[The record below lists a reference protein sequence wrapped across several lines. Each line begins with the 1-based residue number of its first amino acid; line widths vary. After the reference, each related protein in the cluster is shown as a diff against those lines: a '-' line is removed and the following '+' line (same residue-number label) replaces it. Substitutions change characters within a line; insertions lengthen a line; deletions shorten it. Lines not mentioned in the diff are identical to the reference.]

1 MEVIVLVRIVSVTG
15 AVFLFL
21 VIWSLSGETT
31 ALAEEKYFTLQQAVE
46 FAQQNNGDLKA
57 LREEKGI
64 REAGKIKAGLYPN
77 PVLEMDGTTGELT
90 GSKFENTLSV
100 GVSQEFLTAGKRGK
114 RLQVAGKEIESFNL
128 QVDNSGRLLMEEV
141 KTIFYD
147 FLLAGKKV
155 ELAERSIALN
165 SQLLDITKQR
175 FDAGDVPELEVNLAR
190 VEAARSEGRKVEAE
204 RELYPAKAR
213 LLSLMGLPADEGAS
227 FSGSLEGKPFAKTL
241 GELKGL
247 ALAKRPDLKSLEAE
261 KAKWDAEVA
270 LARAERI
277 PNVTVGVGYQRENSA
292 VEVAGEEIK
301 SRDNLIGMKLSIPI
315 PLFDRNQAGVREA
328 KARKG
333 SAENR
338 YAFTRLTVERE
349 VESAFARLTTSQK
362 SLLIYTRNIIPQLE
376 ENLKLVQEAYRLGE
390 VGILTVIEEQ
400 KKFFEVNDGY
410 LTALYSRQT
419 ALVKLEAAVGADL
432 NMEISGGEK

>member
-1 MEVIVLVRIVSVTG
+1 MKRTISATG
-15 AVFLFL
+15 TVFLL
-21 VIWSLSGETT
+21 LAVSCLTGGTS
-31 ALAEEKYFTLQQAVE
+31 ALAVGKYFTLQQAVE
-46 FAQQNNGDLKA
+46 FSLQNNGDLKA

-77 PVLEMDGTTGELT
+77 PVMEMDGTTGELT
-90 GSKFENTLSV
+90 GSRFENTLSV

-114 RLQVAGKEIESFNL
+114 RLQAAAKEIESFDR

-141 KTIFYD
+141 KTAFND
-147 FLLAGKKV
+147 LLLAGNKV

-165 SQLLDITKQR
+165 SQLLDVTKQR

-190 VEAARSEGRKVEAE
+190 VEAARSEGRKAEAE
-204 RELYPAKAR
+204 RELYPSRAR
-213 LLSLMGLPADEGAS
+213 LLTLMGLPQDEAAS
-227 FSGSLEGKPFAKTL
+227 FNGSLEIKPFTRTV
-241 GELKGL
+241 GELKRL
-247 ALAKRPDLKSLEAE
+247 ALAQRADLKALEAE
-261 KAKWDAEVA
+261 KAKGDAEVA

-292 VEVAGEEIK
+292 IDVAGEEVK
-301 SRDNLIGMKLSIPI
+301 SRDNLIGMKISIPI
-315 PLFDRNQAGVREA
+315 PLFDRNQAGIREA

-338 YAFTRLTVERE
+338 YAFARLAIERE
-349 VESAFARLTTSQK
+349 VESAFARLTTAEK
-362 SLLIYTRNIIPQLE
+362 SLSIYAKDIIPQLE

-410 LTALYSRQT
+410 LSALYSRQS
-419 ALVKLEAAVGADL
+419 ALVKLESAVGTDF
-432 NMEISGGEK
+432 NREFVGGEE

>member
-213 LLSLMGLPADEGAS
+213 LLALMGLPTDEAAS
-227 FSGSLEGKPFAKTL
+227 FSGSLEGKPFVKTL
-241 GELKGL
+241 EELKGL
-247 ALAKRPDLKSLEAE
+247 ALAKRPDLKALEAE
-261 KAKWDAEVA
+261 KAKGDAEVV
-270 LARAERI
+270 LASAERI
-277 PNVTVGVGYQRENSA
+277 PNVTVGIGYQRENSA
-292 VEVAGEEIK
+292 IDVAGDEVK
-301 SRDNLIGMKLSIPI
+301 SRDNLIGLKLSIPI
-315 PLFDRNQAGVREA
+315 PLFDRNQAGIREA

-338 YAFTRLTVERE
+338 YAFTRLAIERQ

-362 SLLIYTRNIIPQLE
+362 SLSIYARDIIPQLE

-419 ALVKLEAAVGADL
+419 ALVKLETVVGTDF
-432 NMEISGGEK
+432 NMDFAGGEK